1 MGAAAMAPP
10 VARSPRQTQENPMTY
25 RAPVADIAFALK
37 HATGFAPALAQGL
50 YGDLAEDLVDAV
62 LAEAGRFATDVLAP
76 LNVIGD
82 RHGTPFRDGTVTTP
96 PGWRQAYRDWAAA
109 GWNGLAAPAQWG
121 GQELPQAINA
131 ACLEMWNSACMAF
144 GIGPVLTM
152 AGVDALVHH
161 GSDALKRIYLPKLI
175 SGEWMGTMQLTEPQA
190 GSDVGALRSKAERA
204 PDGTYR
210 ITGQKIFITYGEH
223 DFTDNIIHLVLA
235 RLPDGPPGTR
245 GISLFLVPKF
255 AVNPDGSLGARNDVR
270 AHSVEHK
277 LGIHGSPTCT
287 MVYGDQGGATGF
299 LIGEEHRGM
308 ACMFTMMNQARL
320 AVGLQGVA
328 IAERATQQ
336 ALAYAR
342 ERRQG
347 RAASAA
353 AGDGLSPIIAH
364 PDVKRMLLTMRALT
378 RAARAICYATAV
390 ALDRARLGADAATR
404 QAAHERASLL
414 TPAAKAFATDIGC
427 EVSSLGL
434 QVHGGMGYVEET
446 GAAQHFR
453 DARIAPIY
461 EGTNGIQAIDL
472 VTRKLPLSGGATIK
486 AYMGELR
493 RTVAA
498 IDAIND
504 PAFGW
509 TGVRLRE
516 ALDSLDRATE
526 WLQARPQ
533 QDDALAGATPYLRL
547 FATAAGGTLLAE
559 EALAATRL
567 PADAGAEPAARIAIA
582 RFFAEHIAVQA
593 RGLERA
599 VIEGADGILGADA
612 ALAG

>member
-1 MGAAAMAPP
+1 
-10 VARSPRQTQENPMTY
+10 MTY

-62 LAEAGRFATDVLAP
+62 LGEAGRFATDVLAP

-82 RHGTPFRDGTVTTP
+82 RHGTPFRDGTVTTA

-109 GWNGLAAPAQWG
+109 GWNGLAAPSQWG

-152 AGVDALVHH
+152 AGVDALAHH

-190 GSDVGALRSKAERA
+190 GSDVGALRSRAERA
-204 PDGTYR
+204 PDGSYR

-347 RAASAA
+347 RAAG
-353 AGDGLSPIIAH
+353 AGDGMSPIIAH
-364 PDVKRMLLTMRALT
+364 PDVKRMLMTMRALT

-390 ALDRARLGADAATR
+390 ALDRARLGADPATR

-427 EVSSLGL
+427 EVASLGL

-472 VTRKLPLSGGATIK
+472 VTRKLPLAGGAAVK
-486 AYMGELR
+486 AYLDELR

-498 IDAIND
+498 VDAIND

-509 TGVRLRE
+509 TGVRLGE
-516 ALDSLDRATE
+516 ALDSLERATQ

-533 QDDALAGATPYLRL
+533 QDEALAGATPYLRL

-567 PADAGAEPAARIAIA
+567 TADATADPPARIAIA
-582 RFFAEHIAVQA
+582 RFFAENIAVQA
-593 RGLERA
+593 RGLERS
-599 VIEGADGILGADA
+599 VIEGADSVTGADA

>member
-1 MGAAAMAPP
+1 
-10 VARSPRQTQENPMTY
+10 MTY

-37 HATGFAPALAQGL
+37 QATGFSPALAEGL
-50 YGDLAEDLVDAV
+50 YGDLTEDLVDAV
-62 LAEAGRFATDVLAP
+62 LAEAGRFAGDVLAP
-76 LNVIGD
+76 LNTIGD
-82 RHGTPFRDGTVTTP
+82 RHGTPIRDGVVTTP

-131 ACLEMWNSACMAF
+131 ACLEMWNSASMAF

-152 AGVDALVHH
+152 AGVDALIHH
-161 GSDALKRIYLPKLI
+161 GSEALKQIYLPKLV

-204 PDGTYR
+204 PDGSYR

-235 RLPDGPPGTR
+235 RLPDAPPGTR

-299 LIGEEHRGM
+299 LIGEENRGM

-342 ERRQG
+342 DRRQG
-347 RAASAA
+347 RAGGA
-353 AGDGLSPIIAH
+353 AGASSSPIIAH

-390 ALDRARLGADAATR
+390 ALDRARLDTDPAAR
-404 QAAHERASLL
+404 QAANERASLL
-414 TPAAKAFATDIGC
+414 TPAAKAFATDVGC
-427 EVSSLGL
+427 EVASLGL

-472 VTRKLPLSGGATIK
+472 VTRKLPLAGGAAIE
-486 AYMGELR
+486 AYLAELR
-493 RTVAA
+493 HTVEA
-498 IDAIND
+498 INANND

-509 TGVRLRE
+509 TGVRLGE
-516 ALDSLDRATE
+516 ALDSLERATQ
-526 WLQARPQ
+526 WLQARPA
-533 QDDALAGATPYLRL
+533 QDAALAGATPYLRL
-547 FATAAGGTLLAE
+547 FATAAGGTLLAQ

-567 PADAGAEPAARIAIA
+567 PADAAADAPARIAIA
-582 RFFAEHIAVQA
+582 RFFAENVAVAA
-593 RGLERA
+593 RGLERT
-599 VIEGADGILGADA
+599 VTEGADGVTGADA
-612 ALAG
+612 ALVG